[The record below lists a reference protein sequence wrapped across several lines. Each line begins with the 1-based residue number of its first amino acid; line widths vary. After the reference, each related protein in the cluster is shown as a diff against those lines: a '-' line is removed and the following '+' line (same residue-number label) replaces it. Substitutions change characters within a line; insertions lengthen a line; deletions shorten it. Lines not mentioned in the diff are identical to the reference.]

1 MVSDPDELRAASLQ
15 AWEGAAA
22 GWARRQGAMRQASAP
37 VSQWMVQ
44 AIDPQPGHRVLELA
58 AGLGETGFLAA
69 ELTAPG
75 GRLICSDQ
83 AEGMLEGAR
92 ARAAELDLDRVEFKV
107 IDAEWIDL
115 PLASLNGV
123 LCRWG
128 YMLMA
133 DPGAAL
139 RETRRVLS
147 PGGRLALA
155 TWDRPASNP
164 WAAVPGREF
173 VAHGHQAPPVS
184 GEPSMFAL
192 SDRESLEELLAEAG
206 FTEVEVDAV
215 DFHFDFQS
223 FDDWWEA
230 QLDIAPG
237 RRDTLNG
244 LPQTEAESVREA
256 IECALADFTDQGGRC
271 RLPARSLVAAASA

>member
-1 MVSDPDELRAASLQ
+1 MASDPDELRAASLQ

-92 ARAAELDLDRVEFKV
+92 ARATELELDRVEFKV

-164 WAAVPGREF
+164 WAAVPGREL
-173 VAHGHQAPPVS
+173 VARGHQAPPVS

-192 SDRESLEELLAEAG
+192 SDRESLDELLADAG

-215 DFHFDFQS
+215 DFHFEFQS

-237 RRDTLNG
+237 RRDTLAG